1 VAESD
6 NIIGFQFARKYF
18 MSSFSHYEGLFMS
31 ASPNQSNPSAGAG
44 AGSSSPLSPA
54 TKVLEKETSL
64 WQGSFSGKAMFG
76 TWILNIAVSILV
88 LAVSFLLPVAGPI
101 TWMIG
106 LGIIL
111 LLWIISI
118 GIFLYRRFAIHY
130 EVTTQR
136 LIHQRGILLRVT
148 DRIELID
155 VDDISFSQGIVQR
168 MLGVGNIAV
177 SGSDKTDPVLIMQG
191 IDNVAQVAGMID
203 DARRSERRKHS
214 VHIEAI

>member
-1 VAESD
+1 
-6 NIIGFQFARKYF
+6 
-18 MSSFSHYEGLFMS
+18 MST
-31 ASPNQSNPSAGAG
+31 SPNPSNPATGSGAG
-44 AGSSSPLSPA
+44 PGGPISPA
-54 TKVLEKETSL
+54 NKVLEKETTL

-76 TWILNIAVSILV
+76 TWILNIVVSILV
-88 LAVSFLLPVAGPI
+88 LVGSFLLPLFGPI

-111 LLWIISI
+111 LLWIIST

-136 LIHQRGILLRVT
+136 MIHQRGILLRVT

-155 VDDISFSQGIVQR
+155 VDDISFSQGLVQR
-168 MLGVGNIAV
+168 MLGVGNITV

-191 IDNVAQVAGMID
+191 IDNVDKVAGMID

-214 VHIEAI
+214 VHIEAV